1 MEYGLKDTELQE
13 IRRLLASSGNVDS
26 AILFGSRAKG
36 CHKPFS
42 DVDIT
47 LIGESLTRTDLI
59 RLADAFEGSLLPY
72 VFDLSIF
79 SLLTDEAVKD
89 HIRRVGIVIYER

>member
-36 CHKPFS
+36 DRKS
-42 DVDIT
+42 V
-47 LIGESLTRTDLI
+47 
-59 RLADAFEGSLLPY
+59 
-72 VFDLSIF
+72 V
-79 SLLTDEAVKD
+79 
-89 HIRRVGIVIYER
+89 

>member
-1 MEYGLKDTELQE
+1 ML
-13 IRRLLASSGNVDS
+13 
-26 AILFGSRAKG
+26 
-36 CHKPFS
+36 
-42 DVDIT
+42 DIT

-79 SLLTDEAVKD
+79 SRLTDEAVKD